1 MGCKPAG
8 FTEETEDFFLFDTAF
23 LLSVAFSMN

>member
-8 FTEETEDFFLFDTAF
+8 FTEETEDFFFDTAF